1 MKKALC
7 ILTALFAISWA
18 SAQTS
23 SSQSQTGGS
32 SDQSSMSSSKQGTQE
47 KGMKKGGKKETTLTG
62 CLSGP
67 NAEGNYELQH
77 GAKKVEV
84 ASSEDLKAHVGHTV
98 KLHGSYVKAAAME
111 KGEASEKG
119 EAAEKGGMEKGGMKE
134 EKGERHFQV
143 TSIDH
148 ISDTCKG
155 GAMGK
160 GEHKMNHKMKK
171 GEMGEGGEM
180 SPSPSPTPSP
190 K

>member
-7 ILTALFAISWA
+7 IATALFAISWA
-18 SAQTS
+18 SAQTGS
-23 SSQSQTGGS
+23 SGQSQPGGS

-111 KGEASEKG
+111 KKEAGEKG
-119 EAAEKGGMEKGGMKE
+119 EAAEKGGMKE
-134 EKGERHFQV
+134 EKAERHFNA

-155 GAMGK
+155 GAKGGEM

-171 GEMGEGGEM
+171 GDMKEGGGMAE
-180 SPSPSPTPSP
+180 PTPSPTP

>member
-1 MKKALC
+1 MKKVLC
-7 ILTALFAISWA
+7 ILTALFALSWA
-18 SAQTS
+18 SAQTGG
-23 SSQSQTGGS
+23 SSQGQTGGS
-32 SDQSSMSSSKQGTQE
+32 TDQASSTDQQQTK
-47 KGMKKGGKKETTLTG
+47 KGMKKGGKKGETTLTG

-84 ASSEDLKAHVGHTV
+84 SSSEDLKAHVGHTV

-111 KGEASEKG
+111 KGEAGEKG
-119 EAAEKGGMEKGGMKE
+119 EAAEKGGMKE
-134 EKGERHFQV
+134 EKGERHFNA

-148 ISDTCKG
+148 VSDTCKG
-155 GAMGK
+155 GAM

-171 GEMGEGGEM
+171 GEMGEGGGM
-180 SPSPSPTPSP
+180 AQPTPTP

>member
-1 MKKALC
+1 MKKVLC
-7 ILTALFAISWA
+7 ILTALFALSWA
-18 SAQTS
+18 SAQTG
-23 SSQSQTGGS
+23 SSQGS
-32 SDQSSMSSSKQGTQE
+32 SDQSSMSSSSQQQT
-47 KGMKKGGKKETTLTG
+47 KKGTKKGVKKGETTLTG

-84 ASSEDLKAHVGHTV
+84 SSSEDLKPHVGHTV

-111 KGEASEKG
+111 KGEAGEKG
-119 EAAEKGGMEKGGMKE
+119 EAAEKSGMKE
-134 EKGERHFQV
+134 EKGERHFNA

-155 GAMGK
+155 GAM

-171 GEMGEGGEM
+171 GEMGEGGGM
-180 SPSPSPTPSP
+180 AQPTPTP

>member
-1 MKKALC
+1 MKKVLC
-7 ILTALFAISWA
+7 MLTALFALSWA
-18 SAQTS
+18 SAQTGS
-23 SSQSQTGGS
+23 SSQGQT
-32 SDQSSMSSSKQGTQE
+32 DQSSASSANQQQT
-47 KGMKKGGKKETTLTG
+47 KKGTKGAKKGETTLTG

-84 ASSEDLKAHVGHTV
+84 SSSEDLKPHVGHTV

-119 EAAEKGGMEKGGMKE
+119 QASEKGEAKE
-134 EKGERHFQV
+134 GKGERHFNA

-148 ISDTCKG
+148 VSDTCKG
-155 GAMGK
+155 GAM

-171 GEMGEGGEM
+171 GEMGEGGGM
-180 SPSPSPTPSP
+180 AQPTPTP

>member
-18 SAQTS
+18 SAQTGS
-23 SSQSQTGGS
+23 SGQGQPGGS
-32 SDQSSMSSSKQGTQE
+32 SDQSSMSSSKQGTE
-47 KGMKKGGKKETTLTG
+47 KETKKAAKKGTTLTG

-84 ASSEDLKAHVGHTV
+84 SSSEDLKAHVGHTV

-111 KGEASEKG
+111 KKEAGEKG
-119 EAAEKGGMEKGGMKE
+119 EAKAGKA
-134 EKGERHFQV
+134 ERHFNA

-148 ISDTCKG
+148 VSDTCKG
-155 GAMGK
+155 GAAEKKGEM
-160 GEHKMNHKMKK
+160 GEHKMNHKKK
-171 GEMGEGGEM
+171 GEAPEGGGGM
-180 SPSPSPTPSP
+180 APSPSPTPSP

>member
-7 ILTALFAISWA
+7 IVTALFALSWA

-23 SSQSQTGGS
+23 SSSQSQSGGS
-32 SDQSSMSSSKQGTQE
+32 SDQSSMSSSKQGME
-47 KGMKKGGKKETTLTG
+47 KGMKKGGKKGETTLTG

-67 NAEGNYELQH
+67 NAEGNYELQR
-77 GAKKVEV
+77 GAKKIEV
-84 ASSEDLKAHVGHTV
+84 ASSEDLKPHVGHTV
-98 KLHGSYVKAAAME
+98 KLHGSYVKAGAME
-111 KGEASEKG
+111 KGEAGEKG
-119 EAAEKGGMEKGGMKE
+119 EAAEKGGMKE
-134 EKGERHFQV
+134 EKGERHFNA

-171 GEMGEGGEM
+171 GDMGEGGGM
-180 SPSPSPTPSP
+180 AQPTPTP

>member
-18 SAQTS
+18 SAQTGS
-23 SSQSQTGGS
+23 SGQGQPGGS
-32 SDQSSMSSSKQGTQE
+32 SDQSSMSSSKQGTE
-47 KGMKKGGKKETTLTG
+47 KGTKKAAKKETTLTG

-84 ASSEDLKAHVGHTV
+84 SSSEDLKAHVGHTV

-111 KGEASEKG
+111 KKEAGEKG
-119 EAAEKGGMEKGGMKE
+119 EAKAGKA
-134 EKGERHFQV
+134 ERHFNA

-148 ISDTCKG
+148 VSDTCKG
-155 GAMGK
+155 GAAEKKGEM
-160 GEHKMNHKMKK
+160 GEHKMNHKKK
-171 GEMGEGGEM
+171 GEMPEGGGGM
-180 SPSPSPTPSP
+180 APSPSPTPSP